1 MSVLSPDAPQPNT
14 PPVLVVVVGNP
25 RPGSRTAALAVEVG
39 RTLSQ
44 LLPAADPVV
53 LDLALLTE
61 QIGAPLGSGSAER
74 WAEPLATLHSADLIV
89 VATPTYKGSYTGLL
103 KSFLDHV
110 GGGAL
115 HGISAIPITTV
126 GSPAHTLAAD
136 VHLRPLLIELGA
148 STPTAALVVGNDQID
163 APGEAVT
170 AWVGSNLDPLRRSLT
185 PVAAPAD
192 PAPSFAGAAP
202 SGSA

>member
-1 MSVLSPDAPQPNT
+1 M
-14 PPVLVVVVGNP
+14 PVPFPKTLPALVIVVGNP
-25 RPGSRTAALAVEVG
+25 RPDSRTAALALEVG
-39 RTLSQ
+39 RTLAR
-44 LLPAADPVV
+44 LLPAAEPVV
-53 LDLALLTE
+53 LDLARLTE
-61 QIGAPLGSGSAER
+61 HLGAPLGAGSSER

-115 HGISAIPITTV
+115 RGISAIPITTV

-136 VHLRPLLIELGA
+136 VHLRPLLVELGA
-148 STPTAALVVGNDQID
+148 STPTGALVVGNDQLD
-163 APGEAVT
+163 APAEAVA
-170 AWVGSNLDPLRRSLT
+170 AWVEGNLDPLRRALT
-185 PVAAPAD
+185 PVAEPTG
-192 PAPSFAGAAP
+192 PAPSLAGAAP